1 VLNVGDNLGI
11 VRQHSFLFLILDF
24 LRGNLGEQVEH
35 SINNSES
42 TTDLNSVERFS
53 SYRAV
58 NAFFL
63 NYSTQTVLAYRK
75 IIAVCFEIHIK
86 HEHTIYV
93 QNVEL

>member
-1 VLNVGDNLGI
+1 MLEIIMAQYASIL
-11 VRQHSFLFLILDF
+11 FCFFFLIYF

-35 SINNSES
+35 SINNLES

-58 NAFFL
+58 NTFLL
-63 NYSTQTVLAYRK
+63 NYSNQTVLAYRK
-75 IIAVCFEIHIK
+75 IIAVCFEIHTK
-86 HEHTIYV
+86 HKHTIYV

>member
-1 VLNVGDNLGI
+1 V
-11 VRQHSFLFLILDF
+11 FLFLDLFFI
-24 LRGNLGEQVEH
+24 RGNLGKQLEH
-35 SINNSES
+35 SINNLES

-58 NAFFL
+58 KTFLL

-75 IIAVCFEIHIK
+75 IIAVCFEIHTK
-86 HEHTIYV
+86 HKHTIYV